1 MRILKNS
8 EKEKNKSMRFTD
20 VYLKINRAFE
30 QFEKWLAIAL
40 ISFIVIIV
48 FAGTIARYVFNEPLF
63 GADRLATYLMVWLGF
78 IGFQIATSK
87 LRHIEVEFL
96 KARVSAQTKYKMNM
110 ATSFLAAIFLVIFAI
125 IGFKYVGRSIEL
137 ADVDL
142 VLSIPL
148 WIIILII
155 PISFSIAAV
164 RFFCT
169 IFLWL
174 DVLKGIRKEEEIL
187 KKQIL

>member
-1 MRILKNS
+1 
-8 EKEKNKSMRFTD
+8 MRFTD
-20 VYLKINRAFE
+20 IYLKINRAFE
-30 QFEKWLAIAL
+30 QLEKWLAIFL
-40 ISFIVIIV
+40 ISCIVIIV
-48 FAGTIARYVFNEPLF
+48 FSGTIARYVFNEPLY
-63 GADRLATYLMVWLGF
+63 GADRLATYMMVWLGF

-96 KARVSAQTKYKMNM
+96 KARVSNSVKYKMNM
-110 ATSFLAAIFLVIFAI
+110 ATSFLAAVFLVIFSF
-125 IGFKYVGRSIEL
+125 IGFKYVGRSMEL

-148 WIIILII
+148 WMIILII
-155 PISFSIAAV
+155 PLSFSISAI

-174 DVLKGIRKEEEIL
+174 DVLKGYRKEEEIL
-187 KKQIL
+187 KKKIL

>member
-1 MRILKNS
+1 
-8 EKEKNKSMRFTD
+8 MRFTD
-20 VYLKINRAFE
+20 AYLKINRVVE
-30 QFEKWLAIAL
+30 QVEKWLAIAL
-40 ISFIVIIV
+40 ISLIVIIV
-48 FAGTIARYVFNEPLF
+48 FSGTVARYIFNEPLY

-96 KARVSAQTKYKMNM
+96 KARVSAHVKYKMNM
-110 ATSFLAAIFLVIFAI
+110 ATSFLASVFLVIFAI

-155 PISFSIAAV
+155 PISFTISAL
-164 RFFCT
+164 RFFCS

-174 DVLKGIRKEEEIL
+174 DVFKGIRKEEEII

>member
-1 MRILKNS
+1 
-8 EKEKNKSMRFTD
+8 
-20 VYLKINRAFE
+20 
-30 QFEKWLAIAL
+30 
-40 ISFIVIIV
+40 
-48 FAGTIARYVFNEPLF
+48 
-63 GADRLATYLMVWLGF
+63 
-78 IGFQIATSK
+78 

-96 KARVSAQTKYKMNM
+96 KARVSAHVKYKMNM
-110 ATSFLAAIFLVIFAI
+110 ATSFLASVFLVIFAI

-155 PISFSIAAV
+155 PISFTISAL
-164 RFFCT
+164 RFFCS

-174 DVLKGIRKEEEIL
+174 DVLKGIRKEEEII

>member
-1 MRILKNS
+1 
-8 EKEKNKSMRFTD
+8 MRFTD
-20 VYLKINRAFE
+20 AYLKINRAFE
-30 QFEKWLAIAL
+30 QLEKWLAIFL
-40 ISFIVIIV
+40 IACIVIIV
-48 FAGTIARYVFNEPLF
+48 FSGTIARYVFNEPLF
-63 GADRLATYLMVWLGF
+63 GADRLATYMMVWLGF

-96 KARVSAQTKYKMNM
+96 KARVGNTVKYKMNM
-110 ATSFLAAIFLVIFAI
+110 AVSFLAAVFLVVFAL
-125 IGFKYVGRSIEL
+125 IGFKYVGRSMDL

-148 WIIILII
+148 WVIILII
-155 PISFSIAAV
+155 PVSFSIAAV

-174 DVLKGIRKEEEIL
+174 DVLKGHRKEEDII